1 MASMSKPVTVL
12 VVSNHGDIVGGGEIS
27 LLALLMNLDRSHWA
41 PIVVVPTEGEVA
53 SRCRQ
58 IGIVTHVIPL
68 PGLRRPR
75 LAVVR
80 SVAKLWRLIRQTGAR
95 LLHANGSRAMF
106 YAGLAGRLGG
116 QPVIWHV
123 RVADHDHLFDRF
135 LAKLARLIIVNS
147 QAVGK
152 RFAWA
157 PPLKIRCV
165 YNGVDLSKFR
175 PHAPPDHLRQSLGLP
190 DSGPMIASVGRFV
203 PFKGYRYL
211 LEAARLVHHVI
222 PKCHWVLVGE
232 GELREELEQGCR
244 RLGMD
249 KYVHF
254 TGWREDVAD
263 ILALCDLFVLPSLSE
278 HFGRVLIEAM
288 AMAKAVVATSA
299 GGVPEVVLDRE
310 TGFLVPPAQAEPLGQ
325 AVLSLLNNPQS
336 AAALGAAGR
345 RRAETHFSIKRHVEA
360 VELLYREAMESGR

>member
-1 MASMSKPVTVL
+1 MTKPVTVL

-27 LLALLMNLDRSHWA
+27 LLSLLANLDRTRWD
-41 PIVVVPTEGEVA
+41 PIVVVPAEGVVA

-58 IGIVTHVIPL
+58 LGLVTHVIPL
-68 PGLRRPR
+68 LGLRRPG

-80 SVAKLWRLIRQTGAR
+80 SVAKLKRLIRQTGSR

-116 QPVIWHV
+116 QSVIWHV
-123 RVADHDHLFDRF
+123 RVSDQDYLFDRF

-157 PPLKIRCV
+157 LPLKIRCV
-165 YNGVDLSKFR
+165 YNGVDVSKFR

-190 DSGPMIASVGRFV
+190 NCGPVVASVGRFV
-203 PFKGYRYL
+203 PFKGYQYL

-222 PKCHWVLVGE
+222 PECHWVLVGD
-232 GELREELEQGCR
+232 GELRGELEQGCR
-244 RLGMD
+244 LLGMD

-263 ILALCDLFVLPSLSE
+263 ILALCDLFVLPSLGE

-288 AMAKAVVATSA
+288 AMAKAVIATST
-299 GGVPEVVLDRE
+299 GGVPEIVLDRE
-310 TGFLVPPAQAEPLGQ
+310 TGFLVPPAKAEPLAQ
-325 AVLSLLNNPQS
+325 AVLSLLNNPQW
-336 AAALGAAGR
+336 AVALGLAGR
-345 RRAETHFSIKRHVEA
+345 HRAEAQFSITRHVEA
-360 VELLYREAMESGR
+360 VESLYREAMEVRW